1 MTNPFDHESDAR
13 LGRLLREGLGV
24 PEHDDFVHRTRA
36 LLAAEPRR
44 SSWDVL
50 GTWLRPGL
58 VAAAM
63 LALAFSM
70 WLRLAPAAP
79 TEGSLVAAAVRSA
92 GMPNALLP
100 SSQASSSDYLLAA
113 AVEGR

>member
-1 MTNPFDHESDAR
+1 
-13 LGRLLREGLGV
+13 LREGLGV
-24 PEHDDFVHRTRA
+24 PAHDDFVHRTLA

-58 VAAAM
+58 VAAAI

-70 WLRLAPAAP
+70 WLRLTPAEPA
-79 TEGSLVAAAVRSA
+79 EGSLVTAAVRSA
-92 GMPNALLP
+92 GMPSALLS
-100 SSQASSSDYLLAA
+100 SSQSTSSDYLLVA